1 MCGIAGF
8 FTHRA
13 FFSEADLHKA
23 TRCLSHRGPDA
34 EGYYADGIAFLG
46 HRRLRV
52 IDLSMAAN
60 QPMVSQN
67 GRYVMVYNGEVF
79 NFREL
84 TSLLNK
90 AGVYCKT
97 NSDTEVILELFALHG
112 TGFVHLLNGMF
123 AIAIYDKTQHHLYL
137 FRDRMGVKPLYYF
150 WNGHDFAFA
159 SELKALAILPQVDTT
174 ICQAALHHFF
184 QIGCIPAPL
193 SIYQNCY
200 KLEQGTYAVVS
211 GGGILQLNTYWNLQQ
226 QLSDSVVDNL
236 QQAKQTFADLMTSSV
251 RYRMIADVPFGTFLS
266 GGTDSS
272 LITAIAQSVASK
284 PVNTFTIGFSDV
296 QFNETPFA
304 RKVAQQLGTNH
315 HELML
320 TEKDALRLIP
330 ELPGIYDEPYA
341 DSSAIPTLLVSK
353 MARQH
358 VTVILSGEG
367 GDELFGGYGTHR
379 WANRLSNPL
388 LQLVKTPL
396 AALFGKMNS
405 RYRRVA
411 ALLNYSPQQLLPP
424 HIHAQEQYY
433 FSQPETA
440 SLLQLL
446 PEKLLNSYEKFV
458 PNQPPRK
465 LTPAEQQ
472 ALFELT
478 YYLPDDLLVKADR
491 ASMHYGLEARTPFLD
506 YRVVAFA
513 LNLHPNLK
521 IKGGVSKYLLKQL
534 LFDYLPPNL
543 FNRPKWGFG
552 VPMARWLQ
560 TDLQFL
566 IKQYLNQQT
575 VKNYGLVHYPAV
587 EQLLKQFEK
596 GQQYLFNR
604 IWQLIVLHQWLE
616 KHKQ

>member
-13 FFSEADLHKA
+13 FFSETDLHKA
-23 TRCLSHRGPDA
+23 TRSLEHRGPDA
-34 EGYYADGIAFLG
+34 EGFYSDGIAFLG

-90 AGVYCKT
+90 ASIYCKT

-159 SELKALAILPQVDTT
+159 SELKALAILPQIDKT
-174 ICQAALHHFF
+174 ICRQALQHYL
-184 QIGCIPAPL
+184 QMGCIPAPL

-226 QLSDSVVDNL
+226 QLSDTVVDNQ
-236 QQAKQTFADLMTSSV
+236 QQAKQTFADLLTSSV

-272 LITAIAQSVASK
+272 LVTAIAQSVASK
-284 PVNTFTIGFSDV
+284 PVNTFTIGFSDAK
-296 QFNETPFA
+296 FNEAPFA
-304 RKVAQQLGTNH
+304 KKIAQQLGTNH

-320 TEKDALRLIP
+320 TEKDALQLIP
-330 ELPGIYDEPYA
+330 ELSGIYDEPYA

-353 MARQH
+353 MAKQH

-367 GDELFGGYGTHR
+367 GDELFWGYGAHR
-379 WANRLSNPL
+379 WANRLNNPL
-388 LQLVKTPL
+388 LRMVKTPL

-411 ALLNYSPQQLLPP
+411 ALLNFNPRQLLPL
-424 HIHAQEQYY
+424 HIHSQEQYY
-433 FSQPETA
+433 FSQSETIA
-440 SLLQLL
+440 LLQLP
-446 PEKLLNSYEKFV
+446 PEILLTGYEKSV
-458 PNQPPRK
+458 PGQPPRK

-472 ALFELT
+472 ALFDLT
-478 YYLPDDLLVKADR
+478 FYLPDDLLVKTDR
-491 ASMHYGLEARTPFLD
+491 ASMYYGLEARTPYLD

-513 LNLHPNLK
+513 LNLHPSLK
-521 IKGGVSKYLLKQL
+521 MRGSVSKYLLRQL
-534 LFDYLPPNL
+534 LYDYLPPAL

-566 IKQYLNQQT
+566 IGQYLNRQT
-575 VKNYGLVHYPAV
+575 VLQYGVVHYPSV

-596 GQQYLFNR
+596 GQHYLFNR

-616 KHKQ
+616 KHG